1 MVSKSQKLQDAWDM
15 MHGEDDV
22 EDEGMQEFDETPP
35 IFLEFEN
42 MVRVARQNGQ
52 PVITLTL
59 DLAEALIAEAQAL
72 IGEDI
77 E

>member
-15 MHGEDDV
+15 MHGDDDV